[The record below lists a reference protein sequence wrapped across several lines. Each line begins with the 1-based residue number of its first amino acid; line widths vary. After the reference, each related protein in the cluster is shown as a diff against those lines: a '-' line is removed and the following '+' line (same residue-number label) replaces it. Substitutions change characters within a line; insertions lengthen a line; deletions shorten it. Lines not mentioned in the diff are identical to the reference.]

1 MMGRGASQR
10 RRDFRTGRHQEVR
23 NGDPVIERTIA
34 TGTHGRYLVS
44 PPAAPG
50 RPAILVGF
58 HGYAEP
64 AEAQLDR
71 LCAIPGADRWLVVSV
86 QGLHQFYRR
95 RSNEVIASWM
105 TRQNRELA
113 IADNAAY
120 VAAVIESVSAEW
132 PFVPTI
138 VLAGFS
144 QGVAMTFRAAA
155 RLPASVAGV
164 IAAGGDV
171 PPDLD
176 RAALNRVPA
185 VLLCRGTEDEWYSR
199 ATFASDVERLR
210 GAGVDV
216 RALEFTGGHEWSEE
230 VAQAA
235 SLFLRERHP

>member
-1 MMGRGASQR
+1 
-10 RRDFRTGRHQEVR
+10 
-23 NGDPVIERTIA
+23 VIERAIA
-34 TGTHGRYLVS
+34 IGTHGRYLVT

-50 RPAILVGF
+50 PAAMLVGF

-64 AEAQLDR
+64 AEAQLER
-71 LCAIPGADRWLVVSV
+71 LRAIPGADRWLIVSV

-120 VAAVIESVSAEW
+120 VAAVMDSVSAEW
-132 PFVPTI
+132 PVLPTI
-138 VLAGFS
+138 VVAGFS
-144 QGVAMTFRAAA
+144 QGVAMTFRVAA
-155 RLPASVAGV
+155 RLPASVAGA
-164 IAAGGDV
+164 IAVGGDV
-171 PPDLD
+171 PPELD
-176 RAALNRVPA
+176 RPALKRIPA
-185 VLLCRGTEDEWYSR
+185 VLLCRGTGDEWYSH
-199 ATFASDVERLR
+199 ATLAGDVERLR

-216 RALEFTGGHEWSEE
+216 RPLEFTGGHEWSEE